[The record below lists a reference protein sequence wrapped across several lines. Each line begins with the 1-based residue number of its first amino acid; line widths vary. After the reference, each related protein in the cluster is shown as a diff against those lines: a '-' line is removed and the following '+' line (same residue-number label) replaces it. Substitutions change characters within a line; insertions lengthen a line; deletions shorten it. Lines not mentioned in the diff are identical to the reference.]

1 MKLIVSLREEEK
13 SPDENYEVVEGATLR
28 ADLRPLASIRL
39 MNSTRCT
46 WVDRVYCCLPR
57 QFCLRSRD
65 GIARVPASLSI
76 HTWNKSIGTR
86 VHTRANP
93 SRSDWNSWSVI
104 KRYSSLSKV
113 RLLPLNDRTKFRST
127 RSYFAFD
134 SSNHVLLLFSP
145 LSTPFHNL
153 LECEMKV
160 ETRTVADVN

>member
-113 RLLPLNDRTKFRST
+113 RFIAPEWPNEIPIDAFLFRLRLEQPS
-127 RSYFAFD
+127 
-134 SSNHVLLLFSP
+134 
-145 LSTPFHNL
+145 STPFFPAFN
-153 LECEMKV
+153 
-160 ETRTVADVN
+160 TVPQFVRMRNESGNANGGWR